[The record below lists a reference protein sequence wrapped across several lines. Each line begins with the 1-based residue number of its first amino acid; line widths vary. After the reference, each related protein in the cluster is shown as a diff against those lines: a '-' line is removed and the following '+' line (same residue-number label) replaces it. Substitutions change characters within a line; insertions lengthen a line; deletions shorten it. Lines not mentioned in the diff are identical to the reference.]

1 MVEDM
6 QSLAFGDLQMLA
18 RGVGLDVVGVTD
30 AAQLHHDLEHL
41 KGWQEA
47 GYAGDMDYMLRDP
60 HLLASPERLLEGV
73 RSVIMVALAYDR
85 APRPPLPPG
94 FGRVAR
100 YAWGRDY
107 HKVLRKRLELLIRRV
122 EEHLGRS
129 LSFRAFSDSVPLLE
143 RALARRSELAF
154 IGKNTM
160 AIVPGRGSFFL
171 LGEVLWELDI
181 VDRGQSS
188 PSASHC
194 GTCTNCLSRC
204 PTQAFVSER
213 VLDARRCISYLTI
226 EKRGALTLTEREWLG
241 EWVFGCDICQEV
253 CPFNFVSLKKGYRAS
268 IEEFNFEQG
277 VGPALD
283 LRRVLEIR
291 SHDEFVGYF
300 GGTALMRAKRE
311 GLLRNA
317 AVVAANTGAVE
328 LVEPLQGAVRE
339 DESPIVRQHA
349 VWALTSLGIQAGGS
363 ILERVKGTLLAARQ
377 DPSPEVRGEAGEC
390 EKLL

>member
-1 MVEDM
+1 M
-6 QSLAFGDLQMLA
+6 QSLTFTHLLALA

-30 AAQLHHDLEHL
+30 AAQLHRDLQHL
-41 KGWQEA
+41 QAWQQA
-47 GYAGDMDYMLRDP
+47 GYAGTMNYMLREP
-60 HLLASPERLLEGV
+60 ELLVSPERLMQGV
-73 RSVIMVALAYDR
+73 RSVVIVALAYDR
-85 APRPPLPPG
+85 APRPALPRG

-107 HKVLRKRLELLIRRV
+107 HKVLRKRLQLLIRAV

-129 LSFRAFSDSVPLLE
+129 LSFGAFSDSVPLLE

-171 LGEVLWELDI
+171 LGEVLWELEI
-181 VDRGQSS
+181 VDRESGA

-194 GTCTNCLSRC
+194 GSCTRCLSSC

-226 EKRGALTLTEREWLG
+226 EKRGALTPTERGWLG
-241 EWVFGCDICQEV
+241 EWVFGCDICQDV
-253 CPFNFVSLKKGYRAS
+253 CPFNFVTLKRGIRS
-268 IEEFNFEQG
+268 EIEEFNAEQG

-283 LRRVLEIR
+283 LRRVMGIR
-291 SHDEFVGYF
+291 SHDEFVGSF

-328 LVEPLQGAVRE
+328 LIESLRVAARE
-339 DESPIVRQHA
+339 DESSIVRQHA
-349 VWALTSLGIQAGGS
+349 VWALTTLGVREGGVA
-363 ILERVKGTLLAARQ
+363 LELAKKTLMAARH
-377 DPSPEVRGEAGEC
+377 DPSAEVICEVDAC

>member
-1 MVEDM
+1 M
-6 QSLAFGDLQMLA
+6 QSLAFADLQGLA

-30 AAQLHHDLEHL
+30 AAQLQHDLEHL
-41 KGWQEA
+41 RDWQEA
-47 GYAGDMDYMLRDP
+47 GYAGEMDYMLRDP
-60 HLLASPERLLEGV
+60 ELLASPERLMEGV
-73 RSVIMVALAYDR
+73 ASVVTVALAYDR
-85 APRPPLPPG
+85 APRPALAPG

-107 HKVLRKRLELLIRRV
+107 HKVLRKRLELLIRGV

-129 LSFRAFSDSVPLLE
+129 LSFRVFSDSVPLLE
-143 RALARRSELAF
+143 RALAKRSEISF

-181 VDRGQSS
+181 VDREPAT

-194 GTCTNCLSRC
+194 GTCNNCLSSC
-204 PTQAFVSER
+204 PTGAFVSER

-226 EKRGALTLTEREWLG
+226 EKRGVLTQVERGWIG

-253 CPFNFVSLKKGYRAS
+253 CPFNFVPLKRGLRAS
-268 IEEFNFEQG
+268 IQEFNAEHG
-277 VGPALD
+277 MGPALD
-283 LRRVLEIR
+283 LRRVLLIR
-291 SHDEFVGYF
+291 SHDEFVQHF

-317 AVVAANTGAVE
+317 AVVAANTCAVE
-328 LVEPLQGAVRE
+328 LIEPLRVAVRE

-349 VWALTSLGIQAGGS
+349 VWALTSLGIRQGGAA
-363 ILERVKGTLLAARQ
+363 LALVKDTLMAVRC
-377 DPSPEVRGEAGEC
+377 DPSGEVRSEAKES
-390 EKLL
+390 EELL

>member
-1 MVEDM
+1 M
-6 QSLAFGDLQMLA
+6 QSLSFTDLQELA

-47 GYAGDMDYMLRDP
+47 GYAGDMEYMLREP
-60 HLLASPERLLEGV
+60 ELLASPERLLEGA
-73 RSVIMVALAYDR
+73 RSVVTVALAYDR
-85 APRPPLPPG
+85 APRPVLAPG

-107 HKVLRKRLELLIRRV
+107 HKVLRKRLELLIRGV

-129 LSFRAFSDSVPLLE
+129 LSFRVFSDSVPLLE
-143 RALARRSELAF
+143 RALAKRSEISF

-181 VDRGQSS
+181 VDCNRET

-226 EKRGALTLTEREWLG
+226 EKRGPLTYEERVWIG

-253 CPFNFVSLKKGYRAS
+253 CPFNFVSLKKGSRAS
-268 IEEFNFEQG
+268 IQEFNAEQG

-283 LRRVLEIR
+283 LGRVLKLR
-291 SHDEFVGYF
+291 SHDEFVGHF

-317 AVVAANTGAVE
+317 AVVAANTCAVE
-328 LVEPLQGAVRE
+328 LIEPLRVAARE
-339 DESPIVRQHA
+339 DKSPIVRQHA
-349 VWALTSLGIQAGGS
+349 VWALTTLGMCEGGAAR
-363 ILERVKGTLLAARQ
+363 EFVKDTLMAARQ
-377 DPSPEVRGEAGEC
+377 DPSEEVKNEADEC
-390 EKLL
+390 EKLM

>member
-1 MVEDM
+1 M
-6 QSLAFGDLQMLA
+6 QSLAFTDLQVLA

-30 AAQLHHDLEHL
+30 AAQLHRDLEHL
-41 KGWQEA
+41 KSWQEA
-47 GYAGDMDYMLRDP
+47 GYAGDMEYMLRDP
-60 HLLASPERLLEGV
+60 ELLASPGRLMEGV
-73 RSVIMVALAYDR
+73 RSVVTVALAYDR
-85 APRPPLPPG
+85 APRPALTPG

-107 HKVLRKRLELLIRRV
+107 HKVVRKRLELLIRGV
-122 EEHLGRS
+122 EEHLGRK
-129 LSFRAFSDSVPLLE
+129 LSFRVFSDSVPLLE
-143 RALARRSELAF
+143 RALAKRSEISF

-181 VDRGQSS
+181 VDREPAP

-194 GTCTNCLSRC
+194 GRCSNCLSGC
-204 PTQAFVSER
+204 PTGAFVSER

-226 EKRGALTLTEREWLG
+226 EKRGVLTHVERGWIG

-253 CPFNFVSLKKGYRAS
+253 CPFNFVPLKKRERAS
-268 IEEFNFEQG
+268 IFEFNAEQG

-291 SHDEFVGYF
+291 SHDEFVRYF

-317 AVVAANTGAVE
+317 AVVGANTCAVE
-328 LVEPLQGAVRE
+328 LIEPLRLAVRE

-349 VWALTSLGIQAGGS
+349 VWALTSLGVRQGGS
-363 ILERVKGTLLAARQ
+363 ALDLVKDTLLAARH
-377 DPSPEVRGEAGEC
+377 DTSGEVRSEAAEC